1 MYKVLGNISST
12 FSLKDICFK
21 TYNIIIKGADIMEDK
36 SLQDNASSAIVAEL
50 RELYNLKK
58 NGLITNEEF
67 IKRKRKLLYDNS
79 NTP

>member
-1 MYKVLGNISST
+1 
-12 FSLKDICFK
+12 
-21 TYNIIIKGADIMEDK
+21 MENK

-67 IKRKRKLLYDNS
+67 IKRKRKLLYANS
-79 NTP
+79 STP